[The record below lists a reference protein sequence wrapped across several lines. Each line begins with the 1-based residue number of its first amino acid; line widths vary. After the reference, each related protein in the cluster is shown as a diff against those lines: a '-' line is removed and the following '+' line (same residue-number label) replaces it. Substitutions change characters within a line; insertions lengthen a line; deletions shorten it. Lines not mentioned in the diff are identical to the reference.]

1 MTLQNLLLLDYN
13 WVMNR
18 QILKDALGWGFFL
31 WLIGYALGILL
42 FSLVPIS
49 LIGWIISPIGIAVT
63 LWVLLK
69 KIKVKSFNYYMLLG
83 IAWALIAIV
92 FDYFFLVRVFN
103 PEDGYYKLD
112 VYLYYAITLTLPILA
127 GMYKNKKHEK

>member
-1 MTLQNLLLLDYN
+1 MQNLLLLDYN